1 MEVIASIR
9 AVPAD
14 GDHGNRTFP
23 SPRLSLNHWA
33 VGSAGRMVA
42 RKLISVILGLLLVL
56 QLGACDLPFGRE
68 PDPATPAPTG
78 SSTPVAGQTPAYS
91 HPSGMGIPNKVLVG
105 ASYGSNSDPAEF
117 ERKIGGT
124 LQIHRTYWHGDN
136 VDDAVETASG
146 DAAVGRI
153 PWLSFELPYSWAE
166 MAAGKGDD
174 WTTDLTLKLAALKA
188 PVWIAFHHEPEGDGD
203 VKDWV
208 AMQRQLA
215 PIVHA
220 HSDNVAFTTI
230 LTGWNQLYGEARYS
244 LDALYPGDGLVDIMG
259 FDPYNEYG
267 VVKDGLAITYPF
279 DFGLPTLAAF
289 AKSKKAAWGL
299 AETGYTDDAAKA
311 DPLWLDRTYSEL
323 SANGAIA
330 LTYFN
335 TELNAYGSW
344 LINNPAKIKA
354 FSNILKRA
362 KEK

>member
-1 MEVIASIR
+1 MKVIAAVR
-9 AVPAD
+9 AVRLD
-14 GDHGNRTFP
+14 GDRARRTLL
-23 SPRLSLNHWA
+23 SPQRCVNEKALGPT
-33 VGSAGRMVA
+33 GSILA
-42 RKLISVILGLLLVL
+42 RKLIRVALALLLL
-56 QLGACDLPFGRE
+56 IQLVACDFPFGR
-68 PDPATPAPTG
+68 DPGAATPVPPASP
-78 SSTPVAGQTPAYS
+78 TPVVEPMPAYS
-91 HPSGMGIPNKVLVG
+91 HPPEMGIPNKVLVG
-105 ASYGSNSDPAEF
+105 ASYGANTDPAEF
-117 ERKIGGT
+117 EQKIGGT
-124 LQIHRTYWHGDN
+124 LQIRRTYWDGDK
-136 VDDAVETASG
+136 VDSAVRTASE
-146 DAAVGRI
+146 DVAVGRI
-153 PWLSFELPYSWAE
+153 PWISFELPYNWAE

-174 WTTDLTLKLAALKA
+174 WTIDLILKLAALKA
-188 PVWIAFHHEPEGDGD
+188 PVWIAFHHEPEGDGE
-203 VKDWV
+203 VRDWV

-220 HSDNVAFTTI
+220 HSDNVAFSTI
-230 LTGWNQLYGEARYS
+230 LTGWNQLYGEAQYS

-267 VVKDGLAITYPF
+267 VVKDGVVITYPF

-299 AETGYTDDAAKA
+299 AETGYTDDAAMA

-323 SANGAIA
+323 SAHGAIA

-344 LINNPAKIKA
+344 LIDSPAKIKA